1 MKLAL
6 VGYGKMGKMMDSLAA
21 QYGFEVVLRL
31 DEFNNVDGA
40 GMTKENFAGVDAA
53 IEFTI
58 PEAAIGNIETLAS
71 LGVNT
76 VAGTTGWLEHLN
88 RARAAVSKAG
98 TGFVY
103 ASNFSVGINVFE
115 RVVAETA
122 KLMAAHDTYE
132 AWAWEIH
139 HSAKKDAPSGTLLT
153 LVESMRKAG
162 YERKIDQADAD
173 SCGQVV
179 DDIALVD
186 ELGHDGRGED
196 RVHHE
201 VEIGMVAE
209 VRDILDRA
217 GREVVEHEHFRALVQ
232 EELGQV
238 RADEA
243 RAAGDQGLGHAVQP
257 NGALAGA

>member
-122 KLMAAHDTYE
+122 KLMAAQDTYE

-162 YERKIDQADAD
+162 YERKIDQAA
-173 SCGQVV
+173 SRAG
-179 DDIALVD
+179 AHP
-186 ELGHDGRGED
+186 GTH
-196 RVHHE
+196 
-201 VEIGMVAE
+201 EIGFDSAADTITL
-209 VRDILDRA
+209 RHAARS
-217 GREVVEHEHFRALVQ
+217 REGF
-232 EELGQV
+232 
-238 RADEA
+238 A
-243 RAAGDQGLGHAVQP
+243 R
-257 NGALAGA
+257 GALQAARWVVGKRGFYEFRDVLFGK